1 MITTYIMIW
10 ASAHRA
16 MVIFVVGA
24 SMWVAAYAWYF
35 KGDWD
40 RYWRERKPHKWS
52 VDMESKTVKGGV
64 RRAE

>member
-1 MITTYIMIW
+1 MLTTDLMIW

-16 MVIFVVGA
+16 MVILVIGL

-40 RYWRERKPHKWS
+40 LYWRERRPHKWS
-52 VDMESKTVKGGV
+52 VDLENKTTKGG
-64 RRAE
+64 RRRVD

>member
-1 MITTYIMIW
+1 MTYFMIW
-10 ASAHRA
+10 ASAHRTI
-16 MVIFVVGA
+16 VILIVGL

-40 RYWRERKPHKWS
+40 RFWRERRPHKWS
-52 VDMESKTVKGGV
+52 VDMESKTKKGGV